1 MKCSCGGEMELGFI
15 PDFGMFATW
24 TTVWLPGE
32 ATTQKSVLDRLRT
45 GAGVSTEVGEAR
57 MLEAHRC
64 GSCGLVQLF
73 ALKQAPLGA
82 TPVVSD
88 TSSRTA

>member
-1 MKCSCGGEMELGFI
+1 MTLGFI

-64 GSCGLVQLF
+64 ESCGLLQLF
-73 ALKQAPLGA
+73 ALKAAPVGA
-82 TPVVSD
+82 TPVVTD
-88 TSSRTA
+88 TSNRTA